1 MGFSMKKIV
10 LILMFGIFGFTTN
23 SIANDTKCG
32 HCKKTTSDS
41 ELRECLK
48 QCKASS
54 EPTYQTLQIV
64 KDNAIIAKEKG
75 WTIEYKWDDMQDI
88 LIEGFALKKP
98 KDAPFGGDGTYPML
112 GFTTRIAGFT
122 EWYILLGDITLKKQS
137 NYASTTS
144 IMKIDNTDAFSVH
157 MSPTN
162 FFPSESD
169 TTIKNSYTERGFYK
183 GFVDLSTSDM
193 SGRRKE
199 FRNAKK
205 ITIRIPTEEFGDIDV
220 TWDLDG
226 FTEVDNILYPENP
239 KKLIKALEADN
250 SGVIMFPNGK
260 VRGVHR

>member
-1 MGFSMKKIV
+1 MKKIV
-10 LILMFGIFGFTTN
+10 LILMVGIFGFTTN

-75 WTIEYKWDDMQDI
+75 WNIEYKWDDMQDI

-112 GFTTRIAGFT
+112 GFTTRIAGVI

-137 NYASTTS
+137 NYASTSS
-144 IMKIDNTDAFSVH
+144 IMKIDNTDAFSIH
-157 MSPTN
+157 MTPKI
-162 FFPSESD
+162 FD
-169 TTIKNSYTERGFYK
+169 ATTKSYIVRGFDK
-183 GFVDLSTSDM
+183 GCVEFSTSDM

-205 ITIRIPTEEFGDIDV
+205 ITIRIPTEEFGDVDV

-239 KKLIKALEADN
+239 KKTPQESPSLDPRYIG
-250 SGVIMFPNGK
+250 GVMVPS
-260 VRGVHR
+260 RYHR